1 MVDIRGFNG
10 GLNTDSSPEL
20 LPNGDYT
27 YAYNITNG
35 SEGITNLLGNRL
47 LEGVAAPVVGNDW
60 VCGAHF
66 DKTRQR
72 IIYFTHNSSG
82 YHRIISVD
90 VNTQVH
96 TILFENNVGQNP
108 VTQTFTESKQ
118 IKIYEPIL
126 PPPFSFPGFFGII
139 TVQGANLNLSSGAS
153 ITISG
158 SVSNNKSFIVDY
170 FQYVLNTTTNQFEN
184 QISITQ
190 DPFGS
195 LVPEEGIF
203 NITYS
208 REISVSSSVFD
219 WPLSAHYD
227 PNYLI
232 KDIKVIHREYEG
244 DLIYFID
251 PNKMLLKFNYDTL
264 LNNGYG
270 PNPRI
275 DYFKVIKAPPK
286 DIISVDVVDDSNY
299 KINNLYKKLFQF
311 KYRYVY
317 DDNEKSVWSAISI
330 IPYPTKSTD
339 ALYNALSNVQNAIN
353 LSIQTG
359 DINVDKIEI
368 AGRVNIEDN
377 WSDFFLVDTL
387 VKERDNVSD
396 NTVYTY
402 KFRNDSVYTPID
414 IQESNLLF
422 DYVPDEANA
431 LELANGNTLVVG
443 GLKDGYDR
451 DISLDVILTNVSN
464 SNSPA
469 VLSTLTAEVRNTEDT
484 LPWTPNNTGDFGFK
498 SEFALGL
505 IKFDGVPQVGDIIT
519 IRISGYNTEKY
530 FDTIITGF
538 KFTDRYFDD
547 TFSITFQSGWG
558 IADMID
564 AFINRPNNG
573 SGAAWNVTGKTPLSA
588 TPSRPFIN
596 PNFTTIPNCLYF
608 GMESRNPALPD
619 NRRYVYYGASV
630 TIKRS
635 FSFGQSDVF
644 PTYKWNGVYKF
655 GLVYYSKDGKTNGVF
670 TNPQM
675 TLRTNSYNTDY
686 DWTSFGSPVIIPEN
700 ETAQL
705 YIGHEPPEWA
715 DYYHIVRTKEL
726 SCDFSLMALSV
737 DVERIGAYVYLDI
750 QNIIDTNNASKETSK
765 VVNYNSTTFVDGDR
779 VRILK
784 KYDKVTKAVIWEA
797 SQPKDFL
804 DLPILSVE
812 LRGPRLS
819 LKLPN
824 VDTST
829 NPNIITMSDNDILVL
844 EIYRPA
850 KVLSD
855 EDLVYYEIGYK
866 YNVLTDS
873 SGNKYHDGQNIVND
887 IIVESYSIISPSA
900 VTFFSATGS
909 VSITN
914 SSLITGLSVGD
925 TITISGSSF
934 NDGTYNIA
942 SLVRGSSLIIF
953 FQQGVE
959 DEFDTTPNIT
969 INKLANL
976 NKPYA
981 YINMFGDGDYYYKTR
996 TMICDKTTTNF
1007 GPFFVAEKNF
1017 SETYLSAVW
1026 SQGRPL
1032 IVDENIKEEY
1042 YPSMLRF
1049 SQSYIYGTNINNIS
1063 RFYPNN
1069 FEEAD
1074 ASFGDILR
1082 LKTRENFI
1090 RMFQRYKVGMI
1101 PIYRQI
1107 IIDNA
1112 QSSQVAL
1119 SERLL
1124 NKPNYYSGE
1133 YGIDKYGSSLV
1144 STDYGDYFIDTN
1156 NKAIV
1161 RVSLDGITN
1170 ISDTNN
1176 LSAWANQ
1183 NIKEHSYGY
1192 GCFNYENRNV
1202 IMLIGEI
1209 DSSTLLSVNN
1219 IVAYSESDKKFESFY
1234 GFTKAESILFI
1245 NGFIYSLY
1253 VNNIA
1258 IINKGWH
1265 LYIHDSQTRNN
1276 FFGEQQSSSIS
1287 TVFNGG
1293 LQAKKTYTAIE
1304 ELSNGLWTGSIATG
1318 PLTNQLTSLS
1328 TADFQKVVGAFVIN
1342 SKENKFNA
1350 TIKRDENS
1358 AGGKYLG
1365 IPMKGLYAQ
1374 VALTNSLTTEQRLIS
1389 VSLKYITSPLTNS

>member
-96 TILFENNVGQNP
+96 TILFENNVDQNP

-118 IKIYEPIL
+118 IKIYELTNTPI
-126 PPPFSFPGFFGII
+126 PGLFGVII
-139 TVQGANLNLSSGAS
+139 VQGANLDLSPGSL

-158 SVSNNKSFIVDY
+158 SVSNNNSFLINS
-170 FQYVLNTTTNQFEN
+170 FQYILNTTTNQFEN
-184 QISITQ
+184 QIFGVNQ
-190 DPFGS
+190 APFAII
-195 LVPEEGIF
+195 VPEEGTF

-264 LNNGYG
+264 LNNGYE

-317 DDNEKSVWSAISI
+317 DDNEKSVWSAISKI
-330 IPYPTKSTD
+330 AYPTKSTD
-339 ALYNALSNVQNAIN
+339 ALYNALSNVQNAID
-353 LSIQTG
+353 LIFQTG
-359 DINVDKIEI
+359 DINVAKIEI

-396 NTVYTY
+396 NTLYTY

-443 GLKDGYDR
+443 GIKDGYDR

-464 SNSPA
+464 LDSPA
-469 VLSTLTAEVRNTEDT
+469 VLSTLKADVVNDT
-484 LPWTPNNTGDFGFK
+484 NTGPFTGK
-498 SEFALGL
+498 SFPLAFWFNPRIAGRIIFSETT
-505 IKFDGVPQVGDIIT
+505 QVGDIIT
-519 IRISGYNTEKY
+519 VTLSGYNKEAWED
-530 FDTIITGF
+530 FFGV
-538 KFTDRYFDD
+538 RYTTR
-547 TFSITFQSGWG
+547 TFNDSWSVTVLPGWG
-558 IADMID
+558 IPDIIN
-564 AFINRPNNG
+564 AFINHPNNG
-573 SGAAWNVTGKTPLSA
+573 AYGAWNVSGAQNARDVKA
-588 TPSRPFIN
+588 FGDPSPTQVAQ
-596 PNFTTIPNCLYF
+596 PNTLYF
-608 GMESRNPALPD
+608 GAFIVDFEDGREWVFNSAT
-619 NRRYVYYGASV
+619 VS
-630 TIKRS
+630 IKRS

-686 DWTSFGSPVIIPEN
+686 DWTIFGSEKIIPEN

-737 DVERIGAYVYLDI
+737 DVEVSGAYVYLDI
-750 QNIIDTNNASKETSK
+750 QNIIDTNTASKETSK

-812 LRGPRLS
+812 PRGSRLS
-819 LKLPN
+819 LKLPK
-824 VDTST
+824 VDIPVNS
-829 NPNIITMSDNDILVL
+829 NIITISDNDILVL

-873 SGNKYHDGQNIVND
+873 SGNKYHDGQKIVNN
-887 IIVESYSIISPSA
+887 IAIESYSIISPSA
-900 VTFFSATGS
+900 VTFFSAANS
-909 VSITN
+909 LSITN
-914 SSLITGLSVGD
+914 ASLIPGLTEGD

-942 SLVRGSSLIIF
+942 DLLAGSSTLIIF

-959 DEFDTTPNIT
+959 DEFDATPNIT

-1253 VNNIA
+1253 VNNTA

>member
-47 LEGVAAPVVGNDW
+47 LEGVAAPTVGNDW

-96 TILFENNVGQNP
+96 TILFENNIGQNP

-126 PPPFSFPGFFGII
+126 PPPLPNFPGFFGII
-139 TVQGANLNLSSGAS
+139 IVQGANLNLSSGAL

-158 SVSNNKSFIVDY
+158 SVSNNKSFVVQF
-170 FQYVLNTTTNQFEN
+170 FQYVFNTTTNQFEN
-184 QISITQ
+184 QISINQ
-190 DPFGS
+190 DPIGS
-195 LVPEEGIF
+195 LVPEEGTF

-317 DDNEKSVWSAISI
+317 DDNEKSVWSAISKI
-330 IPYPTKSTD
+330 AYPTKSTD
-339 ALYNALSNVQNAIN
+339 ALYNALSNVQNAID
-353 LSIQTG
+353 LIFQTG
-359 DINVDKIEI
+359 DINVAKIEI

-443 GLKDGYDR
+443 GIKDGYDR

-464 SNSPA
+464 LDSPA
-469 VLSTLTAEVRNTEDT
+469 VLSTLKADVVNDT
-484 LPWTPNNTGDFGFK
+484 NTGPFTGK
-498 SEFALGL
+498 SFPLAFWFNPRIAGRIIFSETT
-505 IKFDGVPQVGDIIT
+505 QVGDIIT
-519 IRISGYNTEKY
+519 VTLSGYNKEAWEDFFGVKY
-530 FDTIITGF
+530 TT
-538 KFTDRYFDD
+538 R
-547 TFSITFQSGWG
+547 TFNDSWSVTVLPGWG
-558 IADMID
+558 IPDIIN
-564 AFINRPNNG
+564 AFINHPNNG
-573 SGAAWNVTGKTPLSA
+573 AYGAWNVSGAQNARDVKA
-588 TPSRPFIN
+588 FGDPSPTQVAQ
-596 PNFTTIPNCLYF
+596 PNTLYF
-608 GMESRNPALPD
+608 GAFIVDFEDGREWVFNSAT
-619 NRRYVYYGASV
+619 VS
-630 TIKRS
+630 IKRS

-675 TLRTNSYNTDY
+675 TLRTSSYNTDY
-686 DWTSFGSPVIIPEN
+686 DWTIFGSPKIIPEN

-737 DVERIGAYVYLDI
+737 DVERVGAYVYLDI

-812 LRGPRLS
+812 PRNSRLS

-873 SGNKYHDGQNIVND
+873 SGNKYHDGQNIVNN
-887 IIVESYSIISPSA
+887 IVVESYSITAPSA
-900 VTFFSATGS
+900 VTFLSATGS

-914 SSLITGLSVGD
+914 ASLITGLSVGD

-934 NDGTYNIA
+934 NDGTYGIA
-942 SLVRGSSLIIF
+942 GFIRGSTLIIF
-953 FQQGVE
+953 FFQGVE

-1219 IVAYSESDKKFESFY
+1219 IVAYSEPDKKFESFY

-1253 VNNIA
+1253 VNNTA
-1258 IINKGWH
+1258 LINKGWH